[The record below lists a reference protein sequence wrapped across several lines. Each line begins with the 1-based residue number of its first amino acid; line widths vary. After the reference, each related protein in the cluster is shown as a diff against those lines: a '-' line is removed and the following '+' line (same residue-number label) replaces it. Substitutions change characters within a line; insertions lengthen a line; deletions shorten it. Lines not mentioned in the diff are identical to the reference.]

1 MIYTSCTTLVMTSVF
16 LVVLFSL
23 SLVEHING
31 FCIPYGTWA
40 LGLGP
45 SPFDTMAHQLP
56 RIILFIVPQGP
67 NFHGTLPLL
76 GTYEIGPW
84 DVV

>member
-1 MIYTSCTTLVMTSVF
+1 MTSVF
-16 LVVLFSL
+16 FFFLFSL
-23 SLVEHING
+23 SLVGHIDG
-31 FCIPYGTWA
+31 FFIPHGTWA
-40 LGLGP
+40 LGLGL

-56 RIILFIVPQGP
+56 RIILFIAPQGS